1 MRHDEDNLQMAC
13 VRWFGWQYPH
23 YAPLLHHSPN
33 GGRRNAREAGRFK
46 AMGTKAGFPD
56 LFLPVARGAWH
67 GLFVEMKTATG
78 RQSPLQRAWQE
89 AVEAQG
95 YRYEICRSA
104 ERFEEVVTNY
114 LERV

>member
-67 GLFVEMKTATG
+67 GLFVEMKTETG
-78 RQSPLQRAWQE
+78 RQSPLQRAWEE

-114 LERV
+114 LEKV